1 MTVFFE
7 QLIDKL
13 NKNEDVSKLMFP
25 IELQVRNKE
34 ISLSKLICDYISFLR
49 NKSKNSDVWQVIDDY
64 LNGNLML
71 KDMSKRLFLD
81 KVKY

>member
-49 NKSKNSDVWQVIDDY
+49 NKSKNSYVWQVIDDY